1 MHAGKKINETV
12 SVCVGV
18 SVCVCVCG
26 RVCECVAKH
35 TDPLLAF
42 DGAIPAGAALH
53 FDAGAVH

>member
-1 MHAGKKINETV
+1 MKLCPCV
-12 SVCVGV
+12 SVCR
-18 SVCVCVCG
+18 CVCVCG